1 MRWVFQIWYTKK
13 KLIVETLLA
22 SVLADGIPSLS
33 ARLAREPET
42 AAIERR
48 QGRRIT
54 MSLKFIYVA
63 AGAAALAATTALAD
77 PVTLRV
83 QTHYATEHP
92 TGKQL
97 AIWADDVQ
105 TMSGGDITIE
115 MFYSSSVVA
124 TTETFDAAI
133 NGILD
138 CDATG
143 GAYQTGKNP
152 AFQFVGD
159 IMGGYDTPWQQ
170 YSWLYFGDGY
180 AAAQELYNAQNMQ
193 LIGWAIYGQESLS
206 SSKPIRGFEDL
217 KGWKFRSPPGMETE
231 IFEKLGASPIVMD
244 FTEIFTALETGIIDG
259 ADASGLYNN
268 VGLGL
273 YDIVKHATYPG
284 FHSMPSDHLACN
296 LDVWNGLTDQQRRIV
311 DTAWQ
316 KLGFQIALSNE
327 LNNNAAAAKL
337 RAEGVTLHNW
347 SAEDRAEFR
356 KAAQAA
362 WDDWGTRS
370 PEAGALLAS
379 HKSYL
384 TQLGLLN

>member
-1 MRWVFQIWYTKK
+1 M
-13 KLIVETLLA
+13 KLKTLL
-22 SVLADGIPSLS
+22 LS
-33 ARLAREPET
+33 T
-42 AAIERR
+42 AAAA
-48 QGRRIT
+48 
-54 MSLKFIYVA
+54 MVA
-63 AGAAALAATTALAD
+63 GSAFAQD
-77 PVTLRV
+77 VTLRI

-92 TGKQL
+92 TGKLL
-97 AIWADDVQ
+97 AQWIDDVQ
-105 TMSGGDITIE
+105 TMSDGNISIE

-170 YSWLYFGDGY
+170 YSWLYYGDGY
-180 AAAQELYNAQNMQ
+180 AAAQELYNAQGVQ
-193 LIGWAIYGQESLS
+193 LIGWSIYGQESLS
-206 SSKPIRGFEDL
+206 SSKPLAGFEDV

-231 IFEKLGASPIVMD
+231 IFQELGASPIVMD

-259 ADASGLYNN
+259 ADASGLANN

-296 LDVWNGLTDQQRRIV
+296 QDVWEGLTETQRRII

-316 KLGFQIALSNE
+316 KLSFHVALSNE
-327 LNNNAAAAKL
+327 KANAEAAAALK
-337 RAEGVTLHNW
+337 EQGVTLYDW
-347 SAEDRAEFR
+347 SPEDRAEFR
-356 KAAQAA
+356 RAAQVA
-362 WDDWGTRS
+362 WDD
-370 PEAGALLAS
+370 
-379 HKSYL
+379 
-384 TQLGLLN
+384 